1 MIVYRIPEST
11 SEDALERKEHDI
23 EQVNSVFRDY
33 LKVDVEVD
41 SAMRLGKK
49 DPPKTRLLKV
59 LVSSEKSKKMIL
71 RNNLKLREQLNPEH
85 IKKIFITPDL
95 TPKEQVENKALRE
108 KLNAMNK
115 GGKSYRIKNGQIVQ
129 RDGQPPT

>member
-1 MIVYRIPEST
+1 LTVLSEEKEKEKRKLNLIVHRIPEST

-49 DPPKTRLLKV
+49 DPPKTRFLKIQV
-59 LVSSEKSKKMIL
+59 QTSTKIRYKNQFRYK
-71 RNNLKLREQLNPEH
+71 NPMDGFTGCQQTH
-85 IKKIFITPDL
+85 PLDFG
-95 TPKEQVENKALRE
+95 PKVQV
-108 KLNAMNK
+108 
-115 GGKSYRIKNGQIVQ
+115 
-129 RDGQPPT
+129 P

>member
-1 MIVYRIPEST
+1 LIVYRIPEST
-11 SEDALERKEHDI
+11 SEDALERKKHDN

-95 TPKEQVENKALRE
+95 TPKE
-108 KLNAMNK
+108 
-115 GGKSYRIKNGQIVQ
+115 
-129 RDGQPPT
+129 